1 MKPNYYFLSLVFL
14 CLLSCDKDTDVLY
27 LDPLHPDQELFRSS
41 LFVEVVNSSGNP
53 VANTVIR
60 IGNYKRETDIRGF
73 IYLKDILVG
82 ASTYLIAEKDG
93 YFHASRR
100 FYPTAGSAQYIKLIL
115 LNNNQDAFFSAGDGA
130 VLPINGGITLH
141 FPGDAYENQ
150 NGESYDGI
158 VKVSAKAIP
167 ADDPDLSYKMP
178 GDLTGVNVN
187 GEPGSLASM
196 GMVAVE
202 LQSSQGDVLRLKGG
216 AQVKMELTIPAA
228 NLDQA
233 PSAIPMWYF
242 DEDEGIWKEE
252 GSATLSGNVY
262 VANVSHFSYWNYDA
276 WFPAIKWGAIFDFG
290 NRGFA
295 SQLEVCI
302 TIISMNTTKCAY
314 TNSDGMVCGLV
325 AANELLFMEVK
336 NQCGDVIYSE
346 QIGPFSVA
354 TMLGPITVPE
364 PGLFITTVSGHA
376 VTCDGGP
383 VTNGY
388 VTIRIGGLTQRT
400 VLDDTSGAFS
410 VAINACEESDV
421 KIEVV
426 DIKNNLLSLP
436 LTFAYAPVVDA
447 DTITVCETSDEFI
460 DIEVVG
466 FPDHYYFYFPEM
478 NIDVE
483 YTLIS
488 ADNGFSQ
495 GSQINFAFKGQTT
508 GMKDVYWNTIS
519 LHSPGEGWFYV
530 NDTLGLGSLTI
541 TQYGE
546 VGEYI
551 KGTLSTTC
559 FHDVSG
565 PGGGQ
570 EYPLIGSFAVLR
582 EE

>member
-1 MKPNYYFLSLVFL
+1 
-14 CLLSCDKDTDVLY
+14 
-27 LDPLHPDQELFRSS
+27 
-41 LFVEVVNSSGNP
+41 VEVVNSSGNP

-115 LNNNQDAFFSAGDGA
+115 LNNNQDAFFLAGDGA

-233 PSAIPMWYF
+233 PSTIPMWYF

-252 GSATLSGNVY
+252 GSATLSVY

-276 WFPAIKWGAIFDFG
+276 WFSAIKWGAIFDFG

-325 AANELLFMEVK
+325 AANELLLMEVK
-336 NQCGDVIYSE
+336 NECGDIIYSE
-346 QIGPFSVA
+346 QIGPFSEA
-354 TMLGPITVPE
+354 TMLGPITLSD
-364 PGLFITTVSGHA
+364 PGMLVTIVKGHA
-376 VTCDGGP
+376 ITCNGDP

-388 VTIRIGGLTQRT
+388 ASISLGGVEQYT
-400 VLDDTSGAFS
+400 VLDETSGAFT
-410 VAINACEESDV
+410 VVVNTCDEGEVIVGLVDV
-421 KIEVV
+421 EHRAF
-426 DIKNNLLSLP
+426 SLP
-436 LTFAYAPVVDA
+436 LSFLYAPVIDT
-447 DTITVCETSDEFI
+447 DTIIVCETTDEFI
-460 DIEVVG
+460 DIEIVG
-466 FPDHYYFYFPEM
+466 IPEHYYILFPEVD
-478 NIDVE
+478 IAEDS
-483 YTLIS
+483 TFIF
-488 ADNGFSQ
+488 ADDGFSQ
-495 GSQINFAFKGQTT
+495 GSQIYFFFKGQTI
-508 GMKDVYWNTIS
+508 GIQEVYRYS
-519 LHSPGEGWFYV
+519 LGVNVQGEGWFFI
-530 NDTLGLGSLTI
+530 NDTTI
-541 TQYGE
+541 LRLNITHYGE
-546 VGEYI
+546 VGDYI
-551 KGTLSTTC
+551 KGTFNGTC
-559 FHDVSG
+559 SKEVSG